1 MKHQEKKIYN
11 CFQLNQQKISD
22 PCNAEVHFQS
32 FIRKK
37 STKSVKQWKI
47 ITQQSK
53 TLENSNIVD
62 IKLVIIEHP
71 KTLHKL
77 SKTVR
82 QAQKD
87 SQVGCNSSLY
97 SGKKNP
103 ENFLNE
109 NKIKITNEHMLLRI
123 MQVLLMLKFWILLI
137 LNHTI

>member
-53 TLENSNIVD
+53 TLENPNIVD

-77 SKTVR
+77 SKTIR
-82 QAQKD
+82 HSQKD
-87 SQVGCNSSLY
+87 SQIGYNSSLH
-97 SGKKNP
+97 SGKK
-103 ENFLNE
+103 
-109 NKIKITNEHMLLRI
+109 T
-123 MQVLLMLKFWILLI
+123 LKTFW
-137 LNHTI
+137 TKRR